1 MLEPRCPKCK
11 YAMIRIPIGNYSD
24 KDFDHEYVIFTK
36 CINPFCKK
44 SAEDLVSKWKRDT
57 D

>member
-1 MLEPRCPKCK
+1 MLDPRCPKCNFK
-11 YAMIRIPIGNYSD
+11 MIRIPIGNYQD

-44 SAEDLVSKWKRDT
+44 TKKEMLDFICD
-57 D
+57 